1 MGKIL
6 WTDPVRSKEVLQRG
20 KEERNVL
27 QPIKGWKIDWID
39 HMLPRICLLKHC
51 MEGKI

>member
-1 MGKIL
+1 MEKIR
-6 WTDPVRSKEVLQRG
+6 WTDPVRSKEVLQRI

-27 QPIKGWKIDWID
+27 QPIKRRKTNWID
-39 HMLPRICLLKHC
+39 HMLPRNCLLKHG